1 MSSSYRI
8 PVASL
13 GLHLGL
19 SERTIRRWLA
29 DPEAR
34 TILDVRDDDTVD
46 ELAATAYRD
55 LQHRRR
61 HANLRLA

>member
-1 MSSSYRI
+1 VSSSYRI

-29 DPEAR
+29 DPEAC
-34 TILDVRDDDTVD
+34 TILDLRDDDTVD
-46 ELAATAYRD
+46 DLAATAYRD

>member
-8 PVASL
+8 PVESL

-19 SERTIRRWLA
+19 SERTIRRWLS
-29 DPEAR
+29 DPEVR
-34 TILDVRDDDTVD
+34 TILDLRDGTVD
-46 ELAATAYRD
+46 ELAATVYRD

-61 HANLRLA
+61 HANLRFA